1 MPRVDQPLVL
11 YDPALPEEA
20 QEELARSGPMDII
33 VGIPSHRNGRTIGEV
48 VDALLEGIAT
58 YLPDQRVLL
67 MNADGGSS
75 DNTCRFIEEAILPP
89 NATRLVTL
97 YAGGMGKGNGI
108 RAILEAAAVSGAQA
122 CAIVEARC
130 PGITPEWL
138 PALVHPVLSGNDL
151 AVAVYDRSPQA
162 QALTDN
168 LAYPFLRMFYNAD
181 LREPLAG
188 EFCVSGDLAR
198 DLVLRDVWETDVA
211 RFGVNVWLA
220 MQALADQRRV
230 VQVDVG
236 YRGDGH
242 CEPGSLADLRF
253 LHVVGTQFR
262 YLSTHRAVWQQEAPE
277 RVIPYQGPRAAGRTH
292 DGTECLAS
300 LVAGFREGGAN
311 LKDMWRQIL
320 SEETLEAVTALLEEP
335 PETIDLTPALWA
347 NVMIEFAVVYNRGE
361 GDPDRVVEALLPIYY
376 GRAATYV
383 RQAEGLSREEREAL
397 TEEVVRELVE
407 RRSLLNRLWS
417 NYRPWIDPTGYF
429 VGD

>member
-1 MPRVDQPLVL
+1 MPRTEQPLVL
-11 YDPALPEEA
+11 YDPALPEAA
-20 QEELARSGPMDII
+20 QRELARTGPVDII

-48 VDALLEGIAT
+48 VDALVEGIAT

-75 DNTCRFIEEAILPP
+75 DNTCRFVEEVVLPA
-89 NATRLVTL
+89 NATRLVTA
-97 YAGGMGKGNGI
+97 YEGGMGKGNGI
-108 RAILEAAAVSGAQA
+108 RAILEAAALSGARA

-130 PGITPEWL
+130 PGITAEWL

-151 AVAVYDRSPQA
+151 AVAAYDRSPQS

-168 LAYPFLRMFYNAD
+168 LAYPFVRLFFNAD

-211 RFGVNVWLA
+211 RFGVNVWLT
-220 MQALADQRRV
+220 MQALADNRRV
-230 VQVDVG
+230 VQVDLG
-236 YRGDGH
+236 YRGDAH

-253 LHVVGTQFR
+253 LHAVGTQFR
-262 YLSTHRAVWQQEAPE
+262 YLTTHRAVWQQEPPE
-277 RVIPYQGPRAAGRTH
+277 RPIPFQGPRSTGQVH
-292 DGTECLAS
+292 DGAECIVP
-300 LVAGFREGGAN
+300 LVEGFREGGAT
-311 LKDMWRQIL
+311 LKDMWEQVL
-320 SEETLEAVTALLEEP
+320 SEETLEAVNALLKAP
-335 PETIDLTPALWA
+335 PETLEFSPALWA
-347 NVMIEFAVVYNRGE
+347 NVLIEFAVVYNRGE
-361 GDPDRVVEALLPIYY
+361 GDPDRVVEALLPLFY

-383 RQAEGLSREEREAL
+383 RQAQGRTREEREAL
-397 TEEVVRELVE
+397 AEEVVRELVE
-407 RRSLLNRLWS
+407 RRPLMKTLWS